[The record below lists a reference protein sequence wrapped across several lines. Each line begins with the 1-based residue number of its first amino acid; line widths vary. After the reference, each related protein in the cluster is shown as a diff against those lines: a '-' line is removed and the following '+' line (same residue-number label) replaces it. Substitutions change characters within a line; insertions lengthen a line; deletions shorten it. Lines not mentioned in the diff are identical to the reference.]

1 MQGLQEDPLAICCTF
16 LNVPLRTYRVPPYLR
31 TFHLKDSNLGGVE
44 GCERAGAGLSKWKLA
59 TATGRLE
66 GSMIYLITF
75 IMRID
80 LLLRA

>member
-1 MQGLQEDPLAICCTF
+1 MYHSVRTEY
-16 LNVPLRTYRVPPYLR
+16 LRTSVP

-44 GCERAGAGLSKWKLA
+44 GCGRAGAGLSKWKLA

-66 GSMIYLITF
+66 GSMIYLITS